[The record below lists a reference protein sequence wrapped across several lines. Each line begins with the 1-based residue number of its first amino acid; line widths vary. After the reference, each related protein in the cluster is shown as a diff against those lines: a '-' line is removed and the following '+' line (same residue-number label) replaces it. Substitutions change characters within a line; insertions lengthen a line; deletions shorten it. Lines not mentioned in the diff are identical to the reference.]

1 MEFRTL
7 AYNKSPKA
15 SRRTNF
21 QDELAAAVSARAN
34 SRKGDQ
40 YSFLND
46 INEDDDDFLKE
57 LLKSRKKRTDAF
69 KSGKSKAKINK
80 FEFLDDEGE
89 TARPKRVSFLKTQR
103 ISSPLQD
110 MASDLHENEHP
121 DSPISGRPTNS
132 SPSQHSTSFNEDH
145 TESIDSVKSRVEFAR
160 ESPRES
166 LSHQILE
173 GSQLDTSSPL
183 PFDNGVVE
191 TIGPLFSESSEGR
204 SHSVHRKKRKSKTP
218 QSSGSGMFSTDSVS
232 EREPPRPKPRQRT
245 IGLHF
250 HTMEEHAED
259 SGSPLSRP
267 TTSSVSIPLSTD
279 TASNITTVSSSD
291 SITTRGRSQHPE
303 GEPSFTRSTIDSGT
317 REVLNTDDSK
327 EHEGKYSASFEECL
341 EDSEDHADSTRLKH
355 VNEQSFDTRPS
366 STLTKT
372 SQRSRSVGSA
382 KVESKYMG
390 TLKVLDR
397 KVPLEESQPEAAD
410 SLRAAVYQEWLKK
423 KKEKLRENLQLKKQ
437 EESLKEEKR
446 KKEDAQKEDAI
457 ASYEAWKKK
466 KAETLR
472 AKAKEKQDMIIKQQI
487 AVEEKEEKKDTAKKA
502 FEKWKKEHDELLKEK
517 FKKQKEVENK
527 LKEKTLEKE
536 EERMRNSKS
545 AFSNWDEKKKN
556 VLNEKVTMERQK
568 NKDKAE
574 EERYEKEERDT
585 MALEMYEKW
594 LTKKEREQ
602 IRQREERRIQAILR
616 DSPPPPW
623 SPPNKTIPFRK

>member
-291 SITTRGRSQHPE
+291 SITTRGRSQH
-303 GEPSFTRSTIDSGT
+303 
-317 REVLNTDDSK
+317 
-327 EHEGKYSASFEECL
+327 